1 VAIVVKYADNILKG
15 FATSL
20 SIVLSSIVSFFY
32 FHDIS
37 VNVSYVIGSLVVLVS
52 VYLYGYT
59 PSSSKTTIATGEG
72 GQGQGGGEIG
82 VTTKKDH
89 LLSA

>member
-59 PSSSKTTIATGEG
+59 PSSSSSSSSSKTTTGGEG
-72 GQGQGGGEIG
+72 EAGAS
-82 VTTKKDH
+82 TNKKDH